1 VSRRA
6 PRQTKQTFDLSAFF
20 GIPEAGMNKK
30 AVFPGIVVVLALLFA
45 LPATRDELDWR
56 WTVSRDQAPDYMQY
70 YTDWPKGRHTAEA
83 RLRYEQRT
91 WSDTKRAMIYEAIK
105 KNSAAKAD
113 PEARKERR
121 ARLERFF
128 WKQVTNEN
136 TLFSYKDYLMRYPA
150 GEFAAEAR
158 RQIADP
164 SRQAAS
170 GSESKN

>member
-1 VSRRA
+1 
-6 PRQTKQTFDLSAFF
+6 
-20 GIPEAGMNKK
+20 MNKK
-30 AVFPGIVVVLALLFA
+30 TVFLGIVVFLALIFA

-56 WTVSRDQAPDYMQY
+56 WTESRDQAADYMQY

-91 WSDTKRAMIYEAIK
+91 WNDTKRAMINEAIK
-105 KNSAAKAD
+105 KNSAAKSD

-150 GEFAAEAR
+150 GQFAAQAR
-158 RQIADP
+158 RQIDDLT
-164 SRQAAS
+164 RKAAS
-170 GSESKN
+170 GGDSAN